1 MTKYARSILYQV
13 YSKTLFKKS
22 AKNVNNNLNI
32 KIMIPALIGAAGV
45 IGGAVLGNQA
55 RQQQTNEE
63 YQKMMYQGNINKD
76 LANHTM
82 KNQKEL
88 WDYTNYPNQVKQMKL
103 AGLNPALM
111 YGTAGQGGQSSAG
124 QTGPVGL
131 SDSKGVAM
139 QQQQMAMGLQLAQ
152 IASQIKVNDSVA
164 EKNKAE
170 AEKTAGVDT
179 EAAKMGIKLSE
190 AQILSERERKNVL
203 YWEAE
208 VAQSESVL
216 KEALANTEQFNLQK
230 VQWDIRMV
238 EKGYEEL
245 SERVAM
251 LKRENKIGDA
261 TAEMQIEQYKANLVD
276 TWAGAMLK
284 MAQTE
289 TQKEEVK
296 AIAER
301 LKQKDYEL
309 DQKDTEIIQRW
320 VDLGIKGVSE
330 VGELLTGI
338 KKLSHLAKKLNIG
351 K

>member
-1 MTKYARSILYQV
+1 MLGG
-13 YSKTLFKKS
+13 
-22 AKNVNNNLNI
+22 
-32 KIMIPALIGAAGV
+32 IMGM
-45 IGGAVLGNQA
+45 IGGTVLGGMQA
-55 RQQQTNEE
+55 REQGRLQEE
-63 YQKMMYQGNINKD
+63 AQNRQAELNKEQAKYSQG
-76 LANHTM
+76 LA
-82 KNQKEL
+82 KEY
-88 WDYTNYPNQVKQMKL
+88 WDYTNWENQVTHLKN

-111 YGTAGQGGQSSAG
+111 YGGGGSGG
-124 QTGPVGL
+124 QTGGG
-131 SDSKGVAM
+131 KAEGVSQPEQKQIQIA
-139 QQQQMAMGLQLAQ
+139 QNAQAMGLQLANLE
-152 IASQIKVNDSVA
+152 SQIKVNESVA

-179 EAAKMGIKLSE
+179 EAAKIGIKLSE
-190 AQILSERERKNVL
+190 AQVLSERERKNVL
-203 YWEAE
+203 YWEGE

-245 SERVAM
+245 SERVEM
-251 LKRENKIGDA
+251 LKRENKIGNA
-261 TAEMQIEQYKANLVD
+261 TAEIQIEQYKANLVD

-338 KKLSHLAKKLNIG
+338 KKLSQLAKKINIG

>member
-1 MTKYARSILYQV
+1 MLGT
-13 YSKTLFKKS
+13 
-22 AKNVNNNLNI
+22 
-32 KIMIPALIGAAGV
+32 IMGVIGAASALQSGS
-45 IGGAVLGNQA
+45 NQSY
-55 RQQQTNEE
+55 NEE
-63 YQKMMYQGNINKD
+63 QAQLRQAQINKEQAKYSQG
-76 LANHTM
+76 LAM
-82 KNQKEL
+82 EY
-88 WDYTNYPNQVKQMKL
+88 WDYTNWENQVDHLKK

-111 YGTAGQGGQSSAG
+111 YAKGGTGG
-124 QTGPVGL
+124 QTGGGQAQGVGL
-131 SDSKGVAM
+131 SPSNQEAVKA
-139 QQQQMAMGLQLAQ
+139 QQIGMALQLAQ
-152 IASQIKVNDSVA
+152 LKSQIEVNESVA
-164 EKNKAE
+164 KKNTAE

-179 EAAKMGIKLSE
+179 EAAKIGIKLSE
-190 AQILSERERKNVL
+190 AQVLSERERKNVL

-230 VQWDIRMV
+230 VQWEIRMV

-261 TAEMQIEQYKANLVD
+261 TAEIQIEQYKANLVD

>member
-1 MTKYARSILYQV
+1 MLGT
-13 YSKTLFKKS
+13 
-22 AKNVNNNLNI
+22 
-32 KIMIPALIGAAGV
+32 IMGVIGAASALQSGS
-45 IGGAVLGNQA
+45 NQSY
-55 RQQQTNEE
+55 NEE
-63 YQKMMYQGNINKD
+63 QAQLRQAQINKEQAKYSQG
-76 LANHTM
+76 LAM
-82 KNQKEL
+82 EY
-88 WDYTNYPNQVKQMKL
+88 WDYTNWENQVDHLKK

-111 YGTAGQGGQSSAG
+111 YAKGGAGG
-124 QTGPVGL
+124 QTGGGQAQGVGL
-131 SDSKGVAM
+131 SPSNQEAVKA
-139 QQQQMAMGLQLAQ
+139 QQIGMALQLAQ
-152 IASQIKVNDSVA
+152 LKSQIEVNASVA
-164 EKNKAE
+164 KKNTAE

-190 AQILSERERKNVL
+190 AQVLSERERKNVL

>member
-1 MTKYARSILYQV
+1 MLGA
-13 YSKTLFKKS
+13 
-22 AKNVNNNLNI
+22 
-32 KIMIPALIGAAGV
+32 IMGVIGAASALQSGS
-45 IGGAVLGNQA
+45 NQSY
-55 RQQQTNEE
+55 NEE
-63 YQKMMYQGNINKD
+63 KAQLRQAQINKEQAKYSQG
-76 LANHTM
+76 LAM
-82 KNQKEL
+82 EY
-88 WDYTNYPNQVKQMKL
+88 WDYTNWENQVDHLKK

-111 YGTAGQGGQSSAG
+111 YAKGGTGG
-124 QTGPVGL
+124 QTGGGQAQGVGL
-131 SDSKGVAM
+131 SPSNQEAVKA
-139 QQQQMAMGLQLAQ
+139 QQIGMALQLAQ
-152 IASQIKVNDSVA
+152 LKSQIEVNESVA
-164 EKNKAE
+164 KKNTAE

-190 AQILSERERKNVL
+190 AQVLSERERKNVL

-261 TAEMQIEQYKANLVD
+261 TAEIQIEQYKANLVD

>member
-1 MTKYARSILYQV
+1 MLGA
-13 YSKTLFKKS
+13 
-22 AKNVNNNLNI
+22 
-32 KIMIPALIGAAGV
+32 IMGVIGAASALQSGS
-45 IGGAVLGNQA
+45 NQSY
-55 RQQQTNEE
+55 NEE
-63 YQKMMYQGNINKD
+63 QAQLRQAQINKEQAKYSQG
-76 LANHTM
+76 LAM
-82 KNQKEL
+82 EY
-88 WDYTNYPNQVKQMKL
+88 WDYTNWENQVDHLKK

-111 YGTAGQGGQSSAG
+111 YAKGGAGG
-124 QTGPVGL
+124 QTGGGQAQGVGL
-131 SDSKGVAM
+131 SPSNQEAVKA
-139 QQQQMAMGLQLAQ
+139 QQIGMALQLAQ
-152 IASQIKVNDSVA
+152 LKSQIEVNESVA
-164 EKNKAE
+164 KKNTAE

-190 AQILSERERKNVL
+190 AQVLSERERKNVL

>member
-1 MTKYARSILYQV
+1 MLGT
-13 YSKTLFKKS
+13 
-22 AKNVNNNLNI
+22 
-32 KIMIPALIGAAGV
+32 IMGVIGAASALQSGS
-45 IGGAVLGNQA
+45 NQSY
-55 RQQQTNEE
+55 NEE
-63 YQKMMYQGNINKD
+63 QAQLRQAQINKEQAKYSQR
-76 LANHTM
+76 LAMEYWN
-82 KNQKEL
+82 
-88 WDYTNYPNQVKQMKL
+88 YTNWENQVDHLKK

-111 YGTAGQGGQSSAG
+111 YAKGGTGG
-124 QTGPVGL
+124 QTGGGQAQGIGL
-131 SDSKGVAM
+131 SPSNQEAVKA
-139 QQQQMAMGLQLAQ
+139 QQIGMALQLAQ
-152 IASQIKVNDSVA
+152 LKSQIEVNESVA
-164 EKNKAE
+164 KKNTAE
-170 AEKTAGVDT
+170 AKKTAGVDT
-179 EAAKMGIKLSE
+179 EVAKMGIKLSQ
-190 AQILSERERKNVL
+190 AQVLSERERKNVL

-230 VQWDIRMV
+230 AQWDIRIL

-276 TWAGAMLK
+276 TWSGAMLK

-330 VGELLTGI
+330 VGELLVGI
-338 KKLSHLAKKLNIG
+338 KKISQLAKKLNIG

>member
-1 MTKYARSILYQV
+1 MLGAIMGMMGGTILGGMQGREQGRLQEEAQNKQAELNREQAKYSQGL
-13 YSKTLFKKS
+13 
-22 AKNVNNNLNI
+22 AK
-32 KIMIPALIGAAGV
+32 
-45 IGGAVLGNQA
+45 
-55 RQQQTNEE
+55 E
-63 YQKMMYQGNINKD
+63 Y
-76 LANHTM
+76 
-82 KNQKEL
+82 
-88 WDYTNYPNQVKQMKL
+88 WDYTNWENQVNHLKS

-111 YGTAGQGGQSSAG
+111 YGGGGTGG
-124 QTGPVGL
+124 QTGGG
-131 SDSKGVAM
+131 KAEGVSQPEQKQM
-139 QQQQMAMGLQLAQ
+139 QIAQNAQAMGLQLANLE
-152 IASQIKVNDSVA
+152 SQIKVNESVA

-170 AEKTAGVDT
+170 AEKTSGVDT
-179 EAAKMGIKLSE
+179 EAARMSIKLSE
-190 AQILSERERKNVL
+190 AQVLSERERKNVL

-208 VAQSESVL
+208 VAESESVL

>member
-1 MTKYARSILYQV
+1 MLGT
-13 YSKTLFKKS
+13 
-22 AKNVNNNLNI
+22 
-32 KIMIPALIGAAGV
+32 IMGVIGAASALQSGS
-45 IGGAVLGNQA
+45 NQSY
-55 RQQQTNEE
+55 NEE
-63 YQKMMYQGNINKD
+63 QAQLRQAQINKEQAKYSQG
-76 LANHTM
+76 LAM
-82 KNQKEL
+82 EY
-88 WDYTNYPNQVKQMKL
+88 WDYTNWENQVDHLKK

-111 YGTAGQGGQSSAG
+111 YAKGGAGG
-124 QTGPVGL
+124 QTGGGQAQGVGL
-131 SDSKGVAM
+131 SPSNQEAVKAQRIG
-139 QQQQMAMGLQLAQ
+139 MALQLAQ
-152 IASQIKVNDSVA
+152 LKSQIEVNESVA
-164 EKNKAE
+164 KKNTAE

-190 AQILSERERKNVL
+190 AQVLSERERKNVL

>member
-1 MTKYARSILYQV
+1 MLGA
-13 YSKTLFKKS
+13 
-22 AKNVNNNLNI
+22 
-32 KIMIPALIGAAGV
+32 IMGAIGAASALQSGS
-45 IGGAVLGNQA
+45 NQSY
-55 RQQQTNEE
+55 NEE
-63 YQKMMYQGNINKD
+63 QAQLRQAQINKEQAKYSQG
-76 LANHTM
+76 LAM
-82 KNQKEL
+82 EY
-88 WDYTNYPNQVKQMKL
+88 WDYTNWENQVDHLKK

-111 YGTAGQGGQSSAG
+111 YAKGGAGGQIGGG
-124 QTGPVGL
+124 QAQGVGL
-131 SDSKGVAM
+131 SPSNQEAVKA
-139 QQQQMAMGLQLAQ
+139 QQIGMALQLAQ
-152 IASQIKVNDSVA
+152 LKSQIEVNESVA
-164 EKNKAE
+164 KKNTAE
-170 AEKTAGVDT
+170 AKKTAGVDT
-179 EAAKMGIKLSE
+179 EVAKMGIKLSE

-230 VQWDIRMV
+230 VQWEIRMV

-245 SERVAM
+245 SERVTM

-296 AIAER
+296 AIAKR

>member
-1 MTKYARSILYQV
+1 MLGA
-13 YSKTLFKKS
+13 
-22 AKNVNNNLNI
+22 
-32 KIMIPALIGAAGV
+32 IMGVIGAASALQSGS
-45 IGGAVLGNQA
+45 NQSY
-55 RQQQTNEE
+55 NEE
-63 YQKMMYQGNINKD
+63 QAQLRQAQINKEQAKYSQG
-76 LANHTM
+76 LAM
-82 KNQKEL
+82 EY
-88 WDYTNYPNQVKQMKL
+88 WDYTNWENQVDHLKK

-111 YGTAGQGGQSSAG
+111 YAKGGTGG
-124 QTGPVGL
+124 QTGGGQAQGVGL
-131 SDSKGVAM
+131 SPSNQEAVKA
-139 QQQQMAMGLQLAQ
+139 QQIGMALQLAQ
-152 IASQIKVNDSVA
+152 LKSQIEVNESVA
-164 EKNKAE
+164 KKNTAE

-179 EAAKMGIKLSE
+179 EVAKMGIKLSE

-296 AIAER
+296 AISER

-338 KKLSHLAKKLNIG
+338 KKLSHLAKKINIG

>member
-1 MTKYARSILYQV
+1 MLGT
-13 YSKTLFKKS
+13 
-22 AKNVNNNLNI
+22 
-32 KIMIPALIGAAGV
+32 IMGVIGAASALQSGS
-45 IGGAVLGNQA
+45 NQSY
-55 RQQQTNEE
+55 NEE
-63 YQKMMYQGNINKD
+63 QAQLRQAQINKEQAKYSQG
-76 LANHTM
+76 LAM
-82 KNQKEL
+82 EY
-88 WDYTNYPNQVKQMKL
+88 WDYTNWENQVDHLKK

-111 YGTAGQGGQSSAG
+111 YAKGGTGG
-124 QTGPVGL
+124 QTGGGQAQGVGL
-131 SDSKGVAM
+131 SPSNQEAVKA
-139 QQQQMAMGLQLAQ
+139 QQIGIALQLAQ
-152 IASQIKVNDSVA
+152 LKSQIEVNESVA
-164 EKNKAE
+164 KKNTAE

-190 AQILSERERKNVL
+190 AQVLSERERKNVL
-203 YWEAE
+203 YWETE
-208 VAQSESVL
+208 VAKSESVL

>member
-1 MTKYARSILYQV
+1 MLGA
-13 YSKTLFKKS
+13 
-22 AKNVNNNLNI
+22 
-32 KIMIPALIGAAGV
+32 IMGVIGAASALQAGS
-45 IGGAVLGNQA
+45 NQSY
-55 RQQQTNEE
+55 NEE
-63 YQKMMYQGNINKD
+63 QAQLRQAQINKEQAKYNQG
-76 LANHTM
+76 LAM
-82 KNQKEL
+82 EY
-88 WDYTNYPNQVKQMKL
+88 WDYTNWENQIDHLKK

-111 YGTAGQGGQSSAG
+111 YAKGGAGG
-124 QTGPVGL
+124 QTGGGQAQGVGL
-131 SDSKGVAM
+131 SPSNQEAVKA
-139 QQQQMAMGLQLAQ
+139 QQMGMALQLAQ
-152 IASQIKVNDSVA
+152 LKSQIEVNESVA
-164 EKNKAE
+164 KKNTAE

-179 EAAKMGIKLSE
+179 EVAKIGIKLSE

-338 KKLSHLAKKLNIG
+338 KKLSHLAKKLDIR

>member
-1 MTKYARSILYQV
+1 MLGA
-13 YSKTLFKKS
+13 
-22 AKNVNNNLNI
+22 
-32 KIMIPALIGAAGV
+32 IMGVIGAASALQSGS
-45 IGGAVLGNQA
+45 NQSY
-55 RQQQTNEE
+55 NEE
-63 YQKMMYQGNINKD
+63 QAQLRQAQINKEQAKYSQG
-76 LANHTM
+76 LAM
-82 KNQKEL
+82 EY
-88 WDYTNYPNQVKQMKL
+88 WDYTNWENQVDHLKK

-111 YGTAGQGGQSSAG
+111 YAKGGAGG
-124 QTGPVGL
+124 QTGGGQAQGVGL
-131 SDSKGVAM
+131 SPSNQEAVKA
-139 QQQQMAMGLQLAQ
+139 QQIGMALQLAQ
-152 IASQIKVNDSVA
+152 LKSQIEVNESVA
-164 EKNKAE
+164 KKNTAE

-190 AQILSERERKNVL
+190 AQVLSEKERKNVL

-230 VQWDIRMV
+230 VQWDIRMI

-276 TWAGAMLK
+276 TWTGAMLK

-296 AIAER
+296 AIAKR
-301 LKQKDYEL
+301 LEQKDYEL

>member
-1 MTKYARSILYQV
+1 MLGA
-13 YSKTLFKKS
+13 
-22 AKNVNNNLNI
+22 
-32 KIMIPALIGAAGV
+32 IMGVIGAASALQSGS
-45 IGGAVLGNQA
+45 NQSY
-55 RQQQTNEE
+55 NEE
-63 YQKMMYQGNINKD
+63 QAQLRQAQINKEQAKYSQG
-76 LANHTM
+76 LAM
-82 KNQKEL
+82 EY
-88 WDYTNYPNQVKQMKL
+88 WDYTNWENQVDHLKK

-111 YGTAGQGGQSSAG
+111 YAKGGTGG
-124 QTGPVGL
+124 QTGGGQAQGVGL
-131 SDSKGVAM
+131 SPSNQEAVKA
-139 QQQQMAMGLQLAQ
+139 QQIGMALQLAQ
-152 IASQIKVNDSVA
+152 LKSQIEVNESVA
-164 EKNKAE
+164 KKNTAE

-190 AQILSERERKNVL
+190 AQVLSERERKNVL

>member
-1 MTKYARSILYQV
+1 MLGA
-13 YSKTLFKKS
+13 
-22 AKNVNNNLNI
+22 
-32 KIMIPALIGAAGV
+32 IMGVIGAAS
-45 IGGAVLGNQA
+45 AMQSSSNQSY
-55 RQQQTNEE
+55 NEE
-63 YQKMMYQGNINKD
+63 QAQYRQAAINKEQAKYNQG
-76 LANHTM
+76 LAM
-82 KNQKEL
+82 EY
-88 WDYTNYPNQVKQMKL
+88 WDYTNWENQVDHLKK

-111 YGTAGQGGQSSAG
+111 YAKGGTGG
-124 QTGPVGL
+124 QTGGGQAQGVGL
-131 SDSKGVAM
+131 SPSNQETVKA
-139 QQQQMAMGLQLAQ
+139 QQMGMALQLAQ
-152 IASQIKVNDSVA
+152 LKSQIEVNESIA
-164 EKNKAE
+164 KKNTAE

-179 EAAKMGIKLSE
+179 EVAKMGIKLSE
-190 AQILSERERKNVL
+190 AQVLSERERKNVL

-276 TWAGAMLK
+276 TWSGAMLK

-338 KKLSHLAKKLNIG
+338 KKLSHLAKKLNMG

>member
-1 MTKYARSILYQV
+1 MLGA
-13 YSKTLFKKS
+13 
-22 AKNVNNNLNI
+22 
-32 KIMIPALIGAAGV
+32 IMGVIGAASALQSGSNQSYNEEQ
-45 IGGAVLGNQA
+45 AQLRQA
-55 RQQQTNEE
+55 R
-63 YQKMMYQGNINKD
+63 INKEQAKYSQG
-76 LANHTM
+76 LAM
-82 KNQKEL
+82 EY
-88 WDYTNYPNQVKQMKL
+88 WDYTNWENQVDHLKK

-111 YGTAGQGGQSSAG
+111 YAKGGTGG
-124 QTGPVGL
+124 QTGGGQAQGVGL
-131 SDSKGVAM
+131 SPSNQEAVKA
-139 QQQQMAMGLQLAQ
+139 QQIGMALQLAQ
-152 IASQIKVNDSVA
+152 LKSQIEVNESVA
-164 EKNKAE
+164 KKNTAE

-179 EAAKMGIKLSE
+179 EAAKIGIKLSE
-190 AQILSERERKNVL
+190 AQVLSERERKNVL

-301 LKQKDYEL
+301 LKQKEYEL

-338 KKLSHLAKKLNIG
+338 KKLSHLAKKLNIR

>member
-1 MTKYARSILYQV
+1 MLGA
-13 YSKTLFKKS
+13 
-22 AKNVNNNLNI
+22 
-32 KIMIPALIGAAGV
+32 IMGVIGAASALQSGS
-45 IGGAVLGNQA
+45 NQSY
-55 RQQQTNEE
+55 NEE
-63 YQKMMYQGNINKD
+63 QAQLRQAQINKEQAKYSQG
-76 LANHTM
+76 LAM
-82 KNQKEL
+82 EY
-88 WDYTNYPNQVKQMKL
+88 WDYTNWENQVNHLKK

-111 YGTAGQGGQSSAG
+111 YAKGGTGG
-124 QTGPVGL
+124 QTGGGQAQGVGL
-131 SDSKGVAM
+131 SPSNQEAVKA
-139 QQQQMAMGLQLAQ
+139 QQIGMALQLAQ
-152 IASQIKVNDSVA
+152 LKSQIEVNESVA
-164 EKNKAE
+164 KKNTAE

-190 AQILSERERKNVL
+190 AQVLSERERKNVL

-230 VQWDIRMV
+230 VQWDIRIV

-338 KKLSHLAKKLNIG
+338 KKLSHLAKNLNIG

>member
-1 MTKYARSILYQV
+1 MLGT
-13 YSKTLFKKS
+13 
-22 AKNVNNNLNI
+22 
-32 KIMIPALIGAAGV
+32 IMGVIGAASALQSGS
-45 IGGAVLGNQA
+45 NQSY
-55 RQQQTNEE
+55 NEE
-63 YQKMMYQGNINKD
+63 QAQLRQAQINKEQAKYSQG
-76 LANHTM
+76 LAM
-82 KNQKEL
+82 EY
-88 WDYTNYPNQVKQMKL
+88 WDYTNWENQVDHLKK

-111 YGTAGQGGQSSAG
+111 YAKGGAGG
-124 QTGPVGL
+124 QTGGGQAQGVGL
-131 SDSKGVAM
+131 SPSNQEAVKA
-139 QQQQMAMGLQLAQ
+139 QQIGMALQLAQ
-152 IASQIKVNDSVA
+152 LKSQIEVNESVA
-164 EKNKAE
+164 KKNTAE

-190 AQILSERERKNVL
+190 AQVLSERERKNVL

-338 KKLSHLAKKLNIG
+338 KKLSLLAKKLNIG

>member
-1 MTKYARSILYQV
+1 MLGE
-13 YSKTLFKKS
+13 
-22 AKNVNNNLNI
+22 
-32 KIMIPALIGAAGV
+32 IMGVIGAASALQSGS
-45 IGGAVLGNQA
+45 NQSY
-55 RQQQTNEE
+55 NEE
-63 YQKMMYQGNINKD
+63 QAQLRQAQINKEQAKYSQG
-76 LANHTM
+76 LAM
-82 KNQKEL
+82 EY
-88 WDYTNYPNQVKQMKL
+88 WDYTNWENQVDHLKK

-111 YGTAGQGGQSSAG
+111 YAKGGTGG
-124 QTGPVGL
+124 QTGGGQAQGVGL
-131 SDSKGVAM
+131 SPSNQEAVKA
-139 QQQQMAMGLQLAQ
+139 QQIGMALQLAQ
-152 IASQIKVNDSVA
+152 LKSQIEVNESVA
-164 EKNKAE
+164 KKNTAE

-179 EAAKMGIKLSE
+179 EAAKIGIKLSE
-190 AQILSERERKNVL
+190 AQVLSERERKNVL

-289 TQKEEVK
+289 TQKKEVK

-338 KKLSHLAKKLNIG
+338 KKLSHLAKKLNIR

>member
-1 MTKYARSILYQV
+1 MLGT
-13 YSKTLFKKS
+13 
-22 AKNVNNNLNI
+22 
-32 KIMIPALIGAAGV
+32 IMGVIGAASALQSGS
-45 IGGAVLGNQA
+45 NQSY
-55 RQQQTNEE
+55 NEE
-63 YQKMMYQGNINKD
+63 QAQLRQAQINKEQAKYSQG
-76 LANHTM
+76 LAM
-82 KNQKEL
+82 EY
-88 WDYTNYPNQVKQMKL
+88 WDYTNWENQVDHLKK

-111 YGTAGQGGQSSAG
+111 YAKGGTGG
-124 QTGPVGL
+124 QTGGGQAQGVGL
-131 SDSKGVAM
+131 SPSNQEAVKA
-139 QQQQMAMGLQLAQ
+139 QQIGMALQLAQ
-152 IASQIKVNDSVA
+152 LKSQIEVNESVA
-164 EKNKAE
+164 KKNTAE

-190 AQILSERERKNVL
+190 AQVLSERERKNVL

>member
-1 MTKYARSILYQV
+1 MLGA
-13 YSKTLFKKS
+13 
-22 AKNVNNNLNI
+22 
-32 KIMIPALIGAAGV
+32 IMGVIGAASALQSGS
-45 IGGAVLGNQA
+45 NQSY
-55 RQQQTNEE
+55 NEE
-63 YQKMMYQGNINKD
+63 QAQLRQAQINKEQAKYSQG
-76 LANHTM
+76 LAM
-82 KNQKEL
+82 EY
-88 WDYTNYPNQVKQMKL
+88 WDYTNWENQVDHLKK

-111 YGTAGQGGQSSAG
+111 YVKGGTGG
-124 QTGPVGL
+124 QTGGGQAQGVGL
-131 SDSKGVAM
+131 SPSNQEAVKA
-139 QQQQMAMGLQLAQ
+139 QQIGMALQLAQ
-152 IASQIKVNDSVA
+152 LKSQIEVNESVA
-164 EKNKAE
+164 KKNTAE

-190 AQILSERERKNVL
+190 AQVLSERERKNVL

>member
-1 MTKYARSILYQV
+1 MLGA
-13 YSKTLFKKS
+13 
-22 AKNVNNNLNI
+22 
-32 KIMIPALIGAAGV
+32 IMGVIGAASALQSGS
-45 IGGAVLGNQA
+45 NQSY
-55 RQQQTNEE
+55 NEE
-63 YQKMMYQGNINKD
+63 QAQLRQAQINKEQAKYSQG
-76 LANHTM
+76 LAM
-82 KNQKEL
+82 EY
-88 WDYTNYPNQVKQMKL
+88 WDYTNWENQVDHLRK

-111 YGTAGQGGQSSAG
+111 YAKGGTGG
-124 QTGPVGL
+124 QTGGGQAQGVGL
-131 SDSKGVAM
+131 SPSNQEAVKA
-139 QQQQMAMGLQLAQ
+139 QQIGMALQLTQ
-152 IASQIKVNDSVA
+152 LKSQIEVNESIA
-164 EKNKAE
+164 KKNTAE

-190 AQILSERERKNVL
+190 AQVLSERERKNVL

-301 LKQKDYEL
+301 LKQKNYEL

>member
-1 MTKYARSILYQV
+1 M
-13 YSKTLFKKS
+13 
-22 AKNVNNNLNI
+22 
-32 KIMIPALIGAAGV
+32 
-45 IGGAVLGNQA
+45 
-55 RQQQTNEE
+55 E
-63 YQKMMYQGNINKD
+63 Y
-76 LANHTM
+76 
-82 KNQKEL
+82 
-88 WDYTNYPNQVKQMKL
+88 WDYTNWENQVDHLKK

-111 YGTAGQGGQSSAG
+111 YAKGGTGG
-124 QTGPVGL
+124 QTGGGQAQGVGL
-131 SDSKGVAM
+131 SPSNQEAVKA
-139 QQQQMAMGLQLAQ
+139 QQMGMALQLAQ
-152 IASQIKVNDSVA
+152 LKSQIEVNESVA
-164 EKNKAE
+164 KKNTAE

-190 AQILSERERKNVL
+190 AQVLSERERKNVL

>member
-1 MTKYARSILYQV
+1 MLGT
-13 YSKTLFKKS
+13 
-22 AKNVNNNLNI
+22 
-32 KIMIPALIGAAGV
+32 IMGVIGAASALQSGS
-45 IGGAVLGNQA
+45 NQSY
-55 RQQQTNEE
+55 NEE
-63 YQKMMYQGNINKD
+63 QAQLRQAQINKEQAKYSQG
-76 LANHTM
+76 LAM
-82 KNQKEL
+82 EY
-88 WDYTNYPNQVKQMKL
+88 WDYTNWENQVDHLKK

-111 YGTAGQGGQSSAG
+111 YAKGGAGG
-124 QTGPVGL
+124 QTGGGQAQGVGL
-131 SDSKGVAM
+131 SPSNQEAVKA
-139 QQQQMAMGLQLAQ
+139 QQIGMALQLAQ
-152 IASQIKVNDSVA
+152 LKSQIEVNESVA
-164 EKNKAE
+164 KKNTAE

-179 EAAKMGIKLSE
+179 EAAKIGIKLSE
-190 AQILSERERKNVL
+190 AQVLSERERKNVL

>member
-1 MTKYARSILYQV
+1 MLGA
-13 YSKTLFKKS
+13 
-22 AKNVNNNLNI
+22 
-32 KIMIPALIGAAGV
+32 IMGVIGAASALQSGS
-45 IGGAVLGNQA
+45 NQSY
-55 RQQQTNEE
+55 NEE
-63 YQKMMYQGNINKD
+63 QAQLRQAQINKEQAKYSQG
-76 LANHTM
+76 LAM
-82 KNQKEL
+82 EY
-88 WDYTNYPNQVKQMKL
+88 WDYTNWENQVDHLKK

-111 YGTAGQGGQSSAG
+111 YAKGGTGG
-124 QTGPVGL
+124 QTGGGQAQGVGL
-131 SDSKGVAM
+131 SPSNQEAVKA
-139 QQQQMAMGLQLAQ
+139 QQIGMALQLAQ
-152 IASQIKVNDSVA
+152 LKSQIEVNESVA
-164 EKNKAE
+164 KKNTAE

-190 AQILSERERKNVL
+190 AQVLSERERKNVL

-261 TAEMQIEQYKANLVD
+261 TAKMQIEQYKANLVD